1 MLERTQLRG
10 DQMCLLNTVI
20 REAEAAVARD
30 DADMEDSE
38 ADSSDV
44 SERAEQGVWSL
55 INSSKAVAVSL
66 DSALRQQFCSPS
78 PEATHCP
85 SRASLSSAPSS
96 QALKAVKSVLTA
108 HNVYGRRYYEAKHF
122 DVMQI
127 AYGSEKVQFINSF
140 NYRNSGPRS
149 DTVEIRVESET
160 LAPAR
165 IIAFF
170 RDEAGEELAIVQWFQ
185 IIAQQHPVMLQ
196 PRCRV
201 PHAHDQSSYGVVSI
215 EAISGHAHMVP
226 DFDAPTGQSVFWW
239 DVIF

>member
-1 MLERTQLRG
+1 
-10 DQMCLLNTVI
+10 MCLLNTVI

-78 PEATHCP
+78 
-85 SRASLSSAPSS
+85 APSS

-127 AYGSEKVQFINSF
+127 AYGSEKVQFINAF

-160 LAPAR
+160 LEKMKLEKSLR
-165 IIAFF
+165 
-170 RDEAGEELAIVQWFQ
+170 L
-185 IIAQQHPVMLQ
+185 
-196 PRCRV
+196 C
-201 PHAHDQSSYGVVSI
+201 
-215 EAISGHAHMVP
+215 SG
-226 DFDAPTGQSVFWW
+226 SKLLRNN
-239 DVIF
+239 IL